1 MIFFRRC
8 SSWKD
13 AEKADVEFWQT
24 LTGEERVAALD
35 ALRADH
41 WKNPAS
47 LRVPALPSRLPA
59 FHRRRIA
66 RWGRS
71 ASPCAIRTGTSEEN
85 PLPFFSVKQRIETAL
100 LPYHGRFVV
109 IQLPNITNPFYGRG
123 IGYSVERIILDEGTE
138 VISATRMRQLSA
150 ASPSAI

>member
-1 MIFFRRC
+1 M
-8 SSWKD
+8 
-13 AEKADVEFWQT
+13 
-24 LTGEERVAALD
+24 
-35 ALRADH
+35 
-41 WKNPAS
+41 
-47 LRVPALPSRLPA
+47 
-59 FHRRRIA
+59 
-66 RWGRS
+66 
-71 ASPCAIRTGTSEEN
+71 
-85 PLPFFSVKQRIETAL
+85 KQRIETAL